1 MFWGGAVARAAPAS
15 DAVRKVRRFQAL
27 ESLVPFVIPEGIP
40 QNEYLSGNWASARFA
55 RKGASARPASGDS

>member
-1 MFWGGAVARAAPAS
+1 MDKVGRFFGEAVTRAVPAS

-40 QNEYLSGNWASARFA
+40 
-55 RKGASARPASGDS
+55 